1 MLCFLN
7 IIDIQI
13 CNVKPIPKIKP
24 EFENR
29 DIPEKIISYYL
40 VNDVSSFQFDRP
52 VQKGQVDKDNEF
64 KVFFSRLFMKKI
76 YIYAF
81 LRVKKENQCGRY
93 GSGYMN
99 LNYLE
104 LYLLHIL

>member
-1 MLCFLN
+1 MNYCLNYIFKLLCFLN
-7 IIDIQI
+7 LVDIQI

-24 EFENR
+24 ELENR

-64 KVFFSRLFMKKI
+64 KVLVNCLFFIST
-76 YIYAF
+76 
-81 LRVKKENQCGRY
+81 
-93 GSGYMN
+93 
-99 LNYLE
+99 YL
-104 LYLLHIL
+104 

>member
-64 KVFFSRLFMKKI
+64 KVFFSCLFMEK
-76 YIYAF
+76 YIF
-81 LRVKKENQCGRY
+81 ML
-93 GSGYMN
+93 S
-99 LNYLE
+99 
-104 LYLLHIL
+104 